1 MFDKLFGKRPTAV
14 VIDDPAVDI
23 VPKAAVA
30 QVQISGNFPIAPRK
44 WVVWDNYVGICHR
57 LFKEADPSDA
67 RNPAVVKAE
76 VHLTNQNGETTQ
88 VVVVDPASLRL
99 ARWAEIPA
107 PRRPESAVR
116 AAMRGYF

>member
-1 MFDKLFGKRPTAV
+1 MFDKLFGKKPAAAE
-14 VIDDPAVDI
+14 PAVDI

-30 QVQISGNFPIAPRK
+30 QVQISGDFPIAPRK

-57 LFKEADPSDA
+57 LFKELADPSDA
-67 RNPAVVKAE
+67 RSPVVAKAE
-76 VHLTNQNGETTQ
+76 VHLTNQDGETQQ
-88 VVVVDPASLRL
+88 VVVVDPTSLRL